1 MSSSTVQQRHCRCP
15 PPDPRDPGPGIEPER
30 IVFAS
35 STSHTLSPHH
45 RMVKFN
51 QGRRR
56 SDQGAALTA
65 ALGFDWKR
73 FEVKP
78 LSAARRLNTLR
89 VPEGSA
95 AARLSLFFIYF
106 FSA

>member
-1 MSSSTVQQRHCRCP
+1 MILVLESRRLRLLDLAHPLAP
-15 PPDPRDPGPGIEPER
+15 PPN
-30 IVFAS
+30 A
-35 STSHTLSPHH
+35 
-45 RMVKFN
+45 KFN

-65 ALGFDWKR
+65 ALGSDWKR

-89 VPEGSA
+89 VPEGP
-95 AARLSLFFIYF
+95 ARLPLFFIYF